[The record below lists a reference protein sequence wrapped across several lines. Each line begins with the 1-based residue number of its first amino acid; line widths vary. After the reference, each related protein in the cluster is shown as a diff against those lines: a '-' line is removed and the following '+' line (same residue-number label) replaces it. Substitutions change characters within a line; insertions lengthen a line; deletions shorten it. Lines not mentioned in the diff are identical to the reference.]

1 MSRLL
6 EIWNLSLVLYS
17 MFILQ
22 LHRRVSFFSSI
33 CTTYM
38 HVITNR
44 ALLCNCHEVSK
55 VSSEAIG
62 NILDGDHRESG
73 REVFSTFFQVSF
85 IYETFAFICINKLA
99 GPLKSLHRV
108 AFLRKQLQVK
118 R

>member
-1 MSRLL
+1 MEFEFSSVFHVDFT
-6 EIWNLSLVLYS
+6 ITPS
-17 MFILQ
+17 
-22 LHRRVSFFSSI
+22 SFFFLKH
-33 CTTYM
+33 M
-38 HVITNR
+38 HNVITSR

-62 NILDGDHRESG
+62 NILDGGHRESG
-73 REVFSTFFQVSF
+73 REFFSTFFQVSF

>member
-1 MSRLL
+1 MLILL
-6 EIWNLSLVLYS
+6 
-17 MFILQ
+17 

-38 HVITNR
+38 HVMTNR
-44 ALLCNCHEVSK
+44 VLLCNCHEVSK

-62 NILDGDHRESG
+62 NISGGHHRESS
-73 REVFSTFFQVSF
+73 REFFPTFFQVSF

-99 GPLKSLHRV
+99 GPLKSLNGV
-108 AFLRKQLQVK
+108 AFVRKLLQVK

>member
-1 MSRLL
+1 
-6 EIWNLSLVLYS
+6 
-17 MFILQ
+17 
-22 LHRRVSFFSSI
+22 
-33 CTTYM
+33 M

-44 ALLCNCHEVSK
+44 VLLCNCHKVSK

-73 REVFSTFFQVSF
+73 REFFSTFFQVSF

-108 AFLRKQLQVK
+108 TFLRKQLQVK